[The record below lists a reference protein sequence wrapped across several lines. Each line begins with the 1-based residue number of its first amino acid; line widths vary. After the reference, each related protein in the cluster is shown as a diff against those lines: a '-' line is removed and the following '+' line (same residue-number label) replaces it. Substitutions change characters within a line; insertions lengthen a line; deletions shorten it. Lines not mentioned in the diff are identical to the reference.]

1 MERLSLSMLYGRKM
15 HKWRKEMSELS
26 DKIIDLNLSKFM
38 VKTRENFAQRD
49 SSYIF
54 QEKMFQEKEGY
65 AKNLL

>member
-1 MERLSLSMLYGRKM
+1 
-15 HKWRKEMSELS
+15 MSELS